1 MWAVLQTSAARPASG
16 QGAPGLGVGAA
27 PCGLETLP
35 GPDASAWLRQDLGIE
50 GFFGRSPEPA

>member
-1 MWAVLQTSAARPASG
+1 MLQTSAARPASG